1 MDRRPV
7 SQLPG
12 SLTIYCHFE
21 PEAIREALACYRSLL
36 LERQEHPD
44 PLNFNEYLAFI

>member
-7 SQLPG
+7 SQLPR
-12 SLTIYCHFE
+12 SLTIYCHFD

-36 LERQEHPD
+36 LERQEP
-44 PLNFNEYLAFI
+44 PA